1 MGDSIEWRRHRGVSQ
16 HPPTMDHSTFQFTTI
31 PTAEEHLNRHESY
44 MVFVGVCLNAI
55 GSFLAAGAFIV
66 QKFTHNDEADVV
78 MCCRWRWWVGFFM
91 LLSAGIL
98 EGFSLAWAPLS
109 IVAPLSGLTVLL
121 NTVFAVVFLGEKFRW
136 YEAVIVILLAAG
148 IGLTTGF
155 GPHTTTAKRTDAAYF
170 EHLMSTKTMP
180 YYYLAVVGALVVFF
194 CLIVGYERCH
204 S

>member
-121 NTVFAVVFLGEKFRW
+121 NTVFAVWFLGESFRI
-136 YEAVIVILLAAG
+136 YEFIIVVCLALG
-148 IGLTTGF
+148 IGCTTLF
-155 GPHTTTAKRTDAAYF
+155 GPDTTTTAPTTSKYF
-170 EHLMSTKTMP
+170 ESLLFRPVMAL
-180 YYYLAVVGALVVFF
+180 YYLGLLMAIVV
-194 CLIVGYERCH
+194 
-204 S
+204 